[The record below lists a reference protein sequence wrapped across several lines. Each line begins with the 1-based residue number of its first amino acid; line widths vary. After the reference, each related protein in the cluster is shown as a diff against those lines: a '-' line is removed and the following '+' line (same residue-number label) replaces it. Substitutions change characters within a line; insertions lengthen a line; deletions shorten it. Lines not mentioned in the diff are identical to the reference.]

1 MMHDVPQAGLTLLA
15 VAGPVERRVRPR
27 RRDAARAAPKPGGQ
41 MARVETGAVRAE
53 REERGE
59 PELILVA
66 ERRET
71 TKAG

>member
-41 MARVETGAVRAE
+41 MARVGTGAVRA
-53 REERGE
+53 ERGE